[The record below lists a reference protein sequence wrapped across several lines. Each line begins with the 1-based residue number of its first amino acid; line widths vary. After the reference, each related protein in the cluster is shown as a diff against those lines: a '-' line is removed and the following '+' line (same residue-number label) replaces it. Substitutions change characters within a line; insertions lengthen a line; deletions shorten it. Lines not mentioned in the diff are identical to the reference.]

1 MQPRAQQRRRTERPA
16 INGAACVPRPSG
28 AVRRE
33 RFEGPLLA
41 RLERDAAA
49 PRFPLI
55 WWRRPRA
62 DPSTALP
69 RRARLRGAETPASP
83 TRDGSPAV
91 SMPPAAE
98 SPPA

>member
-49 PRFPLI
+49 PLSSLVR
-55 WWRRPRA
+55 WRRPVDGVA
-62 DPSTALP
+62 PS
-69 RRARLRGAETPASP
+69 
-83 TRDGSPAV
+83 
-91 SMPPAAE
+91 
-98 SPPA
+98 SPPSRRGDAGRSYSGRVARSIYAASRRVPPRVT